1 MARWIKRGF
10 RTKIEMRGSVRFV
23 LNLLRRIKKRIKM
36 IKAPQKTEKER
47 IEVREEPKKLVQG
60 LKVAK

>member
-1 MARWIKRGF
+1 
-10 RTKIEMRGSVRFV
+10 MRGSVRLV
-23 LNLLRRIKKRIKM
+23 SNLLRRIKKRIKM

-47 IEVREEPKKLVQG
+47 IEVREEPKKLVQE

>member
-1 MARWIKRGF
+1 
-10 RTKIEMRGSVRFV
+10 MRGSVRFV

-47 IEVREEPKKLVQG
+47 IEVREEPKKLVQRLRG
-60 LKVAK
+60 AK